1 MQTYRIQEM
10 AETDGSSLET
20 ILGIVVLAVLIACG
34 LAGVPM
40 PSRMASE
47 EPVPGLRREKQRMAE
62 IQELRTRNDTLNGE
76 LNRLTKALETTRADL
91 ASFRTLHD
99 HLVLKVDTATA
110 KLQEVE
116 NNIEDTQSRTGKL
129 DEYATLHA
137 QLTKERDEALAQVED
152 ARDRVRDL
160 TLKLQRAGVFP

>member
-1 MQTYRIQEM
+1 MQTYRIHEIV
-10 AETDGSSLET
+10 ETDRNSLEM

-34 LAGVPM
+34 LASVPI
-40 PSRMASE
+40 PSRVASE
-47 EPVPGLRREKQRMAE
+47 EPVPGLRQERRRMAE
-62 IQELRTRNDTLNGE
+62 IQELRTRNETLNGE
-76 LNRLTKALETTRADL
+76 LSRLTKALETTQANL

-116 NNIEDTQSRTGKL
+116 NSIEDTKSRAGKL

-137 QLTKERDEALAQVED
+137 QLTKERDEALAQ
-152 ARDRVRDL
+152 AQSAADRIRDL
-160 TLKLQRAGVFP
+160 TLKLQRAGVYP